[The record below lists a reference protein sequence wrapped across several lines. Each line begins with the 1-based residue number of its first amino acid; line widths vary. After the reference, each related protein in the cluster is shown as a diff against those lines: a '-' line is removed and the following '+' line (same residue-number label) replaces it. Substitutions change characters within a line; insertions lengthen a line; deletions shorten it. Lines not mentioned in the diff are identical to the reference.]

1 MQINYSGWKK
11 DFGSFDVNV
20 FVDETKTDYEIRFK
34 NGEVWKQ
41 CECFEKIT
49 ADWNNDGDVYS
60 RFGAWFEV
68 FNKAGQSLGRE
79 FFTPVE
85 MVRAIVDKE
94 AVVIGLDEPVL
105 KKKTLEDHIIQ
116 SERRA
121 EAQEI
126 ERNRKMAAL
135 GIRHPG
141 EPWAR

>member
-1 MQINYSGWKK
+1 MKVNYSGWKK
-11 DFGSFDVNV
+11 DFGSFDVDV
-20 FVDETKTDYEIRFK
+20 FLDETKTNYEIQFK

-41 CECFEKIT
+41 RDGFESVT
-49 ADWNNDGDVYS
+49 ADWNNDGDIYS

-79 FFTPVE
+79 FFTAVE
-85 MVRAIVDKE
+85 MVRVVVDGK
-94 AVVIGLDEPVL
+94 AVVKGLTVPEL
-105 KKKTLEDHIIQ
+105 KKKTLEDRIIQ
-116 SERRA
+116 SERRS